1 MHVGTNQVW
10 TFTVALSLI
19 EECIVSDL
27 KALARFYMQA
37 CNEYTKTNIVL
48 LYTVRYQVY
57 YTSWNIASGS
67 NKPSL
72 VPNIEHA
79 IFA

>member
-1 MHVGTNQVW
+1 MDCHSGAV
-10 TFTVALSLI
+10 TVVLSLI
-19 EECIVSDL
+19 GECIVSDL
-27 KALARFYMQA
+27 KALTRFYMH
-37 CNEYTKTNIVL
+37 NEYNKINIVL

-72 VPNIEHA
+72 VPNTEHA